1 MEEGGLKQRLVGAV
15 VLVILG
21 VIVIPML
28 LGGEGHSPLT
38 KSNIPPPPASEFSS
52 KIIPLEDVPPTG
64 SLNPVPTELAPMVEA
79 PPPAPAQPV
88 TPKAP
93 AQALPMPESRVDK
106 APAAAAATGW
116 VVRLGSF
123 ANEQNAHALRDQLR
137 SKGYQPLVEKIT
149 ANGATLLRVSVGP
162 EPDRKRAEAVRDKL
176 LQEIKLKGGVV
187 QYP

>member
-1 MEEGGLKQRLVGAV
+1 MEEGSLKQRLVGAV
-15 VLVILG
+15 VLVILA

-64 SLNPVPTELAPMVEA
+64 SLNTVPMELAPVVE
-79 PPPAPAQPV
+79 PPPPVPAQPV
-88 TPKAP
+88 APKAP
-93 AQALPMPESRVDK
+93 AQALPMPGSRVDK
-106 APAAAAATGW
+106 VPAAATGW

-162 EPDRKRAEAVRDKL
+162 EPDRKRAEALRDKL

>member
-1 MEEGGLKQRLVGAV
+1 MEEVGLKQRLIGAV

-38 KSNIPPPPASEFSS
+38 KSNIPPPPLSEFSS

-64 SLNPVPTELAPMVEA
+64 SLNPVPTELAPVVE
-79 PPPAPAQPV
+79 PPSSPAVSPA
-88 TPKAP
+88 TPKKAP
-93 AQALPMPESRVDK
+93 AQALPLPESVDK
-106 APAAAAATGW
+106 KPAATATGW

-123 ANEQNAHALRDQLR
+123 ASEQNAQALRDQLR

-149 ANGATLLRVSVGP
+149 ANGTTLLRVSVGP
-162 EPDRKRAEAVRDKL
+162 EPDRGRAEAVRDRL
-176 LQEIKLKGGVV
+176 LKEVKLKGGVV
-187 QYP
+187 PYP

>member
-1 MEEGGLKQRLVGAV
+1 MEDGGLKQRLVGAV
-15 VLVILG
+15 VLVILA

-28 LGGEGHSPLT
+28 LSGEGHSPLT

-52 KIIPLEDVPPTG
+52 KIIPLEDIPPTG
-64 SLNPVPTELAPMVEA
+64 SLNPVPAELAPVVKPVPLAPA
-79 PPPAPAQPV
+79 PPAAQ
-88 TPKAP
+88 KAP
-93 AQALPMPESRVDK
+93 AQVLSMPGSRVDK
-106 APAAAAATGW
+106 APSATATGW

-176 LQEIKLKGGVV
+176 LQEINLKGGVV

>member
-1 MEEGGLKQRLVGAV
+1 MEDGGLKQRLVGAV

-64 SLNPVPTELAPMVEA
+64 SLNPVPTELAPVVE
-79 PPPAPAQPV
+79 PPAPAQPV
-88 TPKAP
+88 APKAP
-93 AQALPMPESRVDK
+93 AQALPLPESHVDK
-106 APAAAAATGW
+106 TPAAATGW

-137 SKGYQPLVEKIT
+137 SKGYRPLVDKIT

-176 LQEIKLKGGVV
+176 LQETKLKGAVV